1 MARIAPMLVLYV
13 PLLVLG
19 AAIVLF
25 FEWHTDEVTV
35 VLAVLLLVAALLGFV
50 RPGAALATGLVIGL
64 AIPLAHLASG
74 MSGRFAPAYQTAPPS
89 TADALVMT
97 VLVVPAAA
105 AAFLGAWLR
114 RQIRPQ
120 PGP

>member
-1 MARIAPMLVLYV
+1 MARIAPMLLLYA

-19 AAIVLF
+19 VAVVLF

-35 VLAVLLLVAALLGFV
+35 VFAVLLLVAAVLGFV

-64 AIPLAHLASG
+64 AIPLAHLASA

-89 TADALVMT
+89 STDALVMAA
-97 VLVVPAAA
+97 LVIPAAA
-105 AAFLGAWLR
+105 AAYFGAWLR
-114 RQIRPQ
+114 RQIKPQ
-120 PGP
+120 PAP